1 MPDRPPSLLRL
12 AGALALLLLVAPLGS
27 IYRAYNVWYHRQQ
40 GFNLHSDP
48 VVQAAA
54 AAAAAAHASRSHQSQ
69 QQQSDVTK
77 TSNSN
82 SDNSAG
88 PSPPGIKNIGSFVVN
103 GEDMVDNISMEEL
116 LSLLG
121 VGFGRRHHNPHHI
134 IMQNL
139 GLGLGIGGAGR
150 ASDIAVGIHLIM
162 PWILAL
168 FFGVVIP
175 AILAVIGRIRQRHG
189 RQYYDKLSSKEKR
202 LFRLIQC
209 FSRFKKTIKEE
220 DLVDAPEISR
230 DGIVGVDNGGSS
242 AEKADGDDNDN
253 DDDDKTIEEN
263 RFLRIPRAGSPL
275 LLPSHTNSQSGD
287 SSIQTMRQ
295 VPAICTICLD
305 PYKAG
310 EMVVWSSNSKCKDCF
325 HEQCIVAWL
334 SKRRGGSDARCPCCR
349 QHFIDDIFRLQ
360 AGLNSK

>member
-1 MPDRPPSLLRL
+1 MPDRPPSLLRMG
-12 AGALALLLLVAPLGS
+12 GALALLLLVAPLGS
-27 IYRAYNVWYHRQQ
+27 IHRAYNVWYHRQQ
-40 GFNLHSDP
+40 GINLHSDP
-48 VVQAAA
+48 VDQAAA
-54 AAAAAAHASRSHQSQ
+54 AAAAAAHAARSRQS

-82 SDNSAG
+82 SDNSAAS
-88 PSPPGIKNIGSFVVN
+88 SPPGIKNIGSFVVN
-103 GEDMVDNISMEEL
+103 GEDMDDSISIEEL

-121 VGFGRRHHNPHHI
+121 VGFGRRHHHHHHHLV
-134 IMQNL
+134 MQNL
-139 GLGLGIGGAGR
+139 GLGLRIGGAGR
-150 ASDIAVGIHLIM
+150 ASDIAVVIHLIM

-168 FFGVVIP
+168 LFGVVIP
-175 AILAVIGRIRQRHG
+175 AILAVIGRIRQRRG
-189 RQYYDKLSSKEKR
+189 RKYFDKLSSKEKR

-209 FSRFKKTIKEE
+209 LSRFKKTIKGE
-220 DLVDAPEISR
+220 DLVDVPNLSR
-230 DGIVGVDNGGSS
+230 DGGIGGDNGGSS
-242 AEKADGDDNDN
+242 AEKADADDNDN
-253 DDDDKTIEEN
+253 DDDEETIEED
-263 RFLRIPRAGSPL
+263 RLLIIPRAGSP
-275 LLPSHTNSQSGD
+275 LLPSHTNSQSDD

-295 VPAICTICLD
+295 VPAMCTICLD

>member
-27 IYRAYNVWYHRQQ
+27 IYRAYNVWHHRQQ
-40 GFNLHSDP
+40 GINLHSDP

-54 AAAAAAHASRSHQSQ
+54 AAAHASRSRQS

-103 GEDMVDNISMEEL
+103 GEDMDDDISIEEL

-121 VGFGRRHHNPHHI
+121 VGFGRRHHHHHHHI
-134 IMQNL
+134 VMQNL
-139 GLGLGIGGAGR
+139 GLGLGIGGSGR
-150 ASDIAVGIHLIM
+150 ASDIAVGIHLIL
-162 PWILAL
+162 PWMLAL
-168 FFGVVIP
+168 LFGVVIP
-175 AILAVIGRIRQRHG
+175 AILAVIGRIRQRRG
-189 RQYYDKLSSKEKR
+189 RKYYDKLSSKEKR

-209 FSRFKKTIKEE
+209 FSRFKQPIKEE
-220 DLVDAPEISR
+220 DLIDMSRISK
-230 DGIVGVDNGGSS
+230 DGCVGVDNGDSS
-242 AEKADGDDNDN
+242 AEKDGG
-253 DDDDKTIEEN
+253 DDDDDDDDSDDASDEED
-263 RFLRIPRAGSPL
+263 RMLRIPTAGSPL
-275 LLPSHTNSQSGD
+275 LPSNSQSGD
-287 SSIQTMRQ
+287 SSMQETRQ

-310 EMVVWSSNSKCKDCF
+310 EIVVWSSNSKCKDFF

-349 QHFIDDIFRLQ
+349 QHFIDDIFRVQ